1 MAIPIDEGAVRDG
14 ITRLP
19 TEFLECRTLGH
30 SWGIEYMGPV
40 AKSKDD
46 DLIARARAHDSSPD
60 GVRLLFCM
68 RCAME
73 RVDLCMVGYG
83 MMAYSYRLVGRQ
95 YRYPDGYRLVGTRSH
110 RDIVHQTLFDR
121 YKNGRRTK
129 GRR

>member
-14 ITRLP
+14 IKRLP

-40 AKSKDD
+40 GKSKDD
-46 DLIARARAHDSSPD
+46 DLISRAGAHDAKPD
-60 GVRLLFCM
+60 GVRLLFCI

-73 RVDLCMVGYG
+73 RVDLCVVGYG
-83 MMAYSYRLVGRQ
+83 QMSYSYRLVGRQ

-110 RDIVHQTLFDR
+110 REVVQHTLFDR

-129 GRR
+129 GTR